1 MALSF
6 DYESEPE
13 EPEEFEVS
21 WEQVILQWLHQL
33 EELESPD
40 EVEALEEVV

>member
-6 DYESEPE
+6 EDYESEPE
-13 EPEEFEVS
+13 LEEFEIS

-40 EVEALEEVV
+40 EVEGLEEVI